1 MPTSISVRLI
11 GMITSQEIENSDFLR
26 VTQAVTRS
34 IDLYK
39 EKSELE
45 LIAFGISGYENDSR
59 ALFDIPD
66 VRKWSKAM
74 YQAVPYVLDLLDPST
89 LSWLLP
95 SIADIEILNRTG
107 STTGWRFRED
117 TREAFIKH
125 SVNIRMKLCNHLAAN
140 QQEFD
145 ELADAAFARFKSA
158 IFPAEKPSSIK
169 GRPFVD
175 VYPHS
180 LVVCTALPASFFSGE
195 EAKHWLIANRNI
207 AIGSFLGMQSK
218 DEVDTFMSKFE
229 VNMFICG
236 DCSMPE
242 ITSGSIDKH
251 AIDLVYGANE
261 FARKAGLAVE
271 NRQYHILPMLCEDP
285 FKKTSWVRYCWFF
298 D

>member
-1 MPTSISVRLI
+1 
-11 GMITSQEIENSDFLR
+11 MITLQEIENSDFLR
-26 VTQAVTRS
+26 VAQAVKTC

-39 EKSELE
+39 EKRELE

-59 ALFDIPD
+59 ALFDIPV

-74 YQAVPYVLDLLDPST
+74 YEAVPYVLDLLDPST

-95 SIADIEILNRTG
+95 SIADIEILNPTG
-107 STTGWRFRED
+107 TTTGWRFRED
-117 TREAFIKH
+117 TREAFIKQ
-125 SVNIRMKLCNHLAAN
+125 SVNIRMKLCNYLAAN

-145 ELADAAFARFKSA
+145 ELSDAAFARFKTA

-180 LVVCTALPASFFSGE
+180 LVVCTTLPASFFSGE

-236 DCSMPE
+236 DCSMSE
-242 ITSGSIDKH
+242 IRSGSIDDH
-251 AIDLVYGANE
+251 AIKLVSGADE
-261 FARKAGLAVE
+261 FVRSAGITVE
-271 NRQYHILPMLCEDP
+271 KRQYRIVPILCEDA